1 MLSPSLRKAAVLISA
16 LDERTADA
24 VLQQM
29 STEDAAKV
37 RSALIELD
45 EIPAD
50 EQQQVL
56 VEFFRQQNAP
66 ASPAANDG
74 VEVLL
79 EIDPQ
84 LEQAAGAIFFSAP
97 PETNRDEPSFD
108 FLQHVDP
115 KALATVLRGEHPQ
128 TVAVVVA

>member
-1 MLSPSLRKAAVLISA
+1 MKLGTWNLKLKMLSPSLRKAAVLVSA
-16 LDERTADA
+16 LDEPTADA

-29 STEDAAKV
+29 SAEDSAKV

-56 VEFFRQQNAP
+56 SDFFRQQNAP
-66 ASPAANDG
+66 PSPAAHASDD
-74 VEVLL
+74 VSL

-84 LEQAAGAIFFSAP
+84 LEQAAGEIPTA
-97 PETNRDEPSFD
+97 
-108 FLQHVDP
+108 
-115 KALATVLRGEHPQ
+115 ALPTTSR
-128 TVAVVVA
+128 